1 MHSFTT
7 ATTVGRKQASSR
19 RSWRISTLRAS
30 PDPDNELLGTL
41 LTQLYPRELPSSAV
55 WDYLSETWNPEL
67 IGRHCVFWDTGLAR
81 KSLPGDV
88 AELLD
93 SLTERL
99 PRLRPALDAR
109 HLNGLPLKL
118 LARGLEAR
126 GDEIET
132 VRLYDWLSVGSS
144 WNRDPEASWYGD
156 ESIHHI
162 RSWLEQ
168 RPEVQKKVIAEGL
181 KRCPQSD
188 EFRFQAFEVQKRLY
202 GAKPP
207 SDFGLWCLKQ
217 AVAMAD
223 TKPWVAEHLLELA
236 LAHTTDRSGNE
247 GLSLE
252 LLQEHAQR
260 NERLKTSLARLLS
273 PRSIPPNYLKED
285 RRDREYVEERRRQRL
300 DYVRSN
306 EAALRENRAT
316 PVLLYQMG
324 KKYFEFDFG
333 NDGPKA
339 IEKELRGDRS
349 LTQAVLQGLRG
360 AIDRE
365 DVPELEEILS
375 LREKDRMHYLGWP
388 FLAGLA
394 EVERTAPEDAS
405 RWNAGRIRK
414 AIAFYYCTPHGGY
427 RPEWYRR
434 LLEARPEIVA
444 DVQVQF
450 AVTEFRGDREGI
462 YKLWELAHDQAHS
475 QVARH
480 ASLQLLRAF
489 PTRCKLKHIDA
500 LDHLLQA
507 ALQHAD
513 RALFREVIGR
523 KLSRTSMNVA
533 QRVHWLAAGVIVS
546 PAVYRDLLND
556 FVQGRERR
564 ILQLAAFFCT
574 QDRVWFSF
582 DELGIPVL
590 ELLIRL
596 VGSYVEPDQWLDTNG
611 VVTPAMQA
619 SGLVHELIRRLAA
632 SPAKDASDAL
642 DSLRANPVLARWRDV
657 LSRASDDQRVI
668 RRDSGY
674 RHPDI
679 GQVCR
684 TLNGGSPANAGDL
697 AALVRDRL
705 RETAVRIRTGNTDDW
720 RPYWN
725 EDSNGKPCSP
735 KNENSC
741 RDAMLSDLRQLLPER
756 VDAQP
761 EGHYAKDRR
770 ADIRVSCLDFQVPV
784 EVKKNN
790 HRDLWSAC
798 KNQLIKQ
805 YTTGPAT
812 SGYGIY
818 LVFWFGKDCTQPPPR
833 DTRPYSPQKLREQ
846 LKATLSEDE
855 ARKISVCVIDV
866 SGDSLDYPK
875 E

>member
-1 MHSFTT
+1 
-7 ATTVGRKQASSR
+7 
-19 RSWRISTLRAS
+19 
-30 PDPDNELLGTL
+30 
-41 LTQLYPRELPSSAV
+41 
-55 WDYLSETWNPEL
+55 
-67 IGRHCVFWDTGLAR
+67 
-81 KSLPGDV
+81 
-88 AELLD
+88 
-93 SLTERL
+93 
-99 PRLRPALDAR
+99 
-109 HLNGLPLKL
+109 
-118 LARGLEAR
+118 
-126 GDEIET
+126 
-132 VRLYDWLSVGSS
+132 
-144 WNRDPEASWYGD
+144 
-156 ESIHHI
+156 
-162 RSWLEQ
+162 
-168 RPEVQKKVIAEGL
+168 
-181 KRCPQSD
+181 
-188 EFRFQAFEVQKRLY
+188 
-202 GAKPP
+202 
-207 SDFGLWCLKQ
+207 
-217 AVAMAD
+217 MAD

-252 LLQEHAQR
+252 LLQEHAQK

-300 DYVRSN
+300 DHVRSN

-349 LTQAVLQGLRG
+349 LTQAVLRGLRG

-375 LREKDRMHYLGWP
+375 LREKDHMHILGWP

-405 RWNAGRIRK
+405 RWDAGRICK

-434 LLEARPEIVA
+434 LLAARPEIVA

-513 RALFREVIGR
+513 RAL
-523 KLSRTSMNVA
+523 
-533 QRVHWLAAGVIVS
+533 
-546 PAVYRDLLND
+546 
-556 FVQGRERR
+556 
-564 ILQLAAFFCT
+564 
-574 QDRVWFSF
+574 
-582 DELGIPVL
+582 
-590 ELLIRL
+590 
-596 VGSYVEPDQWLDTNG
+596 
-611 VVTPAMQA
+611 
-619 SGLVHELIRRLAA
+619 
-632 SPAKDASDAL
+632 
-642 DSLRANPVLARWRDV
+642 
-657 LSRASDDQRVI
+657 
-668 RRDSGY
+668 
-674 RHPDI
+674 
-679 GQVCR
+679 
-684 TLNGGSPANAGDL
+684 
-697 AALVRDRL
+697 
-705 RETAVRIRTGNTDDW
+705 
-720 RPYWN
+720 
-725 EDSNGKPCSP
+725 GKPCSP

-741 RDAMLSDLRQLLPER
+741 RDALLSDLRQLLPKG

-818 LVFWFGKDCTQPPPR
+818 LIFWFGKDCTKPPPR

-866 SGDSLDYPK
+866 SGDSLDYP
-875 E
+875 

>member
-1 MHSFTT
+1 M
-7 ATTVGRKQASSR
+7 
-19 RSWRISTLRAS
+19 
-30 PDPDNELLGTL
+30 
-41 LTQLYPRELPSSAV
+41 
-55 WDYLSETWNPEL
+55 
-67 IGRHCVFWDTGLAR
+67 
-81 KSLPGDV
+81 

-394 EVERTAPEDAS
+394 EVKRTAPEDAS
-405 RWNAGRIRK
+405 QWDTDRICK

-427 RPEWYRR
+427 RPKWYRR
-434 LLEARPEIVA
+434 LLAARPEIVA

-533 QRVHWLAAGVIVS
+533 QRVHSLVGGGRHRFTS
-546 PAVYRDLLND
+546 G
-556 FVQGRERR
+556 VQG
-564 ILQLAAFFCT
+564 
-574 QDRVWFSF
+574 
-582 DELGIPVL
+582 P
-590 ELLIRL
+590 
-596 VGSYVEPDQWLDTNG
+596 
-611 VVTPAMQA
+611 
-619 SGLVHELIRRLAA
+619 
-632 SPAKDASDAL
+632 
-642 DSLRANPVLARWRDV
+642 
-657 LSRASDDQRVI
+657 
-668 RRDSGY
+668 
-674 RHPDI
+674 
-679 GQVCR
+679 
-684 TLNGGSPANAGDL
+684 
-697 AALVRDRL
+697 
-705 RETAVRIRTGNTDDW
+705 
-720 RPYWN
+720 
-725 EDSNGKPCSP
+725 
-735 KNENSC
+735 
-741 RDAMLSDLRQLLPER
+741 
-756 VDAQP
+756 
-761 EGHYAKDRR
+761 
-770 ADIRVSCLDFQVPV
+770 
-784 EVKKNN
+784 
-790 HRDLWSAC
+790 
-798 KNQLIKQ
+798 
-805 YTTGPAT
+805 
-812 SGYGIY
+812 
-818 LVFWFGKDCTQPPPR
+818 
-833 DTRPYSPQKLREQ
+833 
-846 LKATLSEDE
+846 SE
-855 ARKISVCVIDV
+855 
-866 SGDSLDYPK
+866 
-875 E
+875 